1 MHSGHDCRQVE
12 RCVCRPLFK
21 PCGSDALRRKG
32 GGVGGGNVGLGS
44 PVVVIHIVGYDCKI
58 QISQSSSHVDVNTEP
73 FVWTVVFKHAV
84 AVVVVEAHGSD
95 SRRLGGEQ
103 SVVDRQPVRRRCRV
117 FIVHA
122 CQVVAVGIEAE
133 LMVCRGIG
141 GKSIEWLQ
149 SHFAPRSVGD
159 GKLAAHVAG
168 TQTGCPLFAGREV
181 HIFSGCGLCAHH
193 DVVRQIFSRIGKRNR
208 HKSLSHT
215 AFYVDRGFFI
225 LFHAVWLLGKK
236 CRGDESLLVL
246 VAVAGGKDIFT
257 HRQFLRSALE
267 FGKRSPR
274 FHRRRAAIHG
284 RESQSVGRRGVDVD
298 ASRSRHRSDGGV
310 DRQQKP
316 HVAVSG
322 RQWVWVVAA
331 CRKQ

>member
-1 MHSGHDCRQVE
+1 MRLS
-12 RCVCRPLFK
+12 PPFK
-21 PCGSDALRRKG
+21 SCGSDALRRKG

-73 FVWTVVFKHAV
+73 FVRTVVFKHAV
-84 AVVVVEAHGSD
+84 AVAVVEAHGSD

-103 SVVDRQPVRRRCRV
+103 SIVDRQPVRRRCRV

-133 LMVCRGIG
+133 LMVCSGIG
-141 GKSIEWLQ
+141 GESIEWLQ
-149 SHFAPRSVGD
+149 SHFASRSVGD

-181 HIFSGCGLCAHH
+181 HIFSGCSLCAHH

-225 LFHAVWLLGKK
+225 LFHAVWLFGKK
-236 CRGDESLLVL
+236 CRGNESLLIL
-246 VAVAGGKDIFT
+246 VAVAGGKIYSPTGNFCDPLSNLAREAHDFT
-257 HRQFLRSALE
+257 VAVRQFMAERAKASAE
-267 FGKRSPR
+267 GASTSMPAAPATGVTEGSTDSRNRTSPYPVTNGFGSLL
-274 FHRRRAAIHG
+274 HAA
-284 RESQSVGRRGVDVD
+284 S
-298 ASRSRHRSDGGV
+298 SRHN
-310 DRQQKP
+310 
-316 HVAVSG
+316 VACKKLS
-322 RQWVWVVAA
+322 
-331 CRKQ
+331 

>member
-1 MHSGHDCRQVE
+1 MRLS
-12 RCVCRPLFK
+12 PLFK

-73 FVWTVVFKHAV
+73 FVRIVVFKHAV

-122 CQVVAVGIEAE
+122 CQAVAVGIEAE

-149 SHFAPRSVGD
+149 SHFSPRSVGD

-168 TQTGCPLFAGREV
+168 RRQAVRFSLVVKSTYSPDAVFA
-181 HIFSGCGLCAHH
+181 
-193 DVVRQIFSRIGKRNR
+193 RIMMLSA
-208 HKSLSHT
+208 KSL
-215 AFYVDRGFFI
+215 
-225 LFHAVWLLGKK
+225 
-236 CRGDESLLVL
+236 
-246 VAVAGGKDIFT
+246 
-257 HRQFLRSALE
+257 
-267 FGKRSPR
+267 
-274 FHRRRAAIHG
+274 AA
-284 RESQSVGRRGVDVD
+284 SVNETDTRV
-298 ASRSRHRSDGGV
+298 
-310 DRQQKP
+310 
-316 HVAVSG
+316 
-322 RQWVWVVAA
+322 
-331 CRKQ
+331 